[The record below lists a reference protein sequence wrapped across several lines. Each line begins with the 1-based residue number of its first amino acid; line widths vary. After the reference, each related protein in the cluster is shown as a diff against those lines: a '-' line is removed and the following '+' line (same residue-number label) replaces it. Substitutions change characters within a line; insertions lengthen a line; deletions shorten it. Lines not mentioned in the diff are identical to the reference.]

1 MDRRAQSVPYPT
13 ALAQSVPY
21 PPQSRELDGVTGN
34 CAAIT
39 QLLSFAVSGDRTQR
53 CPRFSVVTFPG
64 SLGLSN
70 MLPEGAGEGE
80 QPDTPHT
87 HTALGFPLFSDTE
100 ITLFQLRGGRS

>member
-1 MDRRAQSVPYPT
+1 M
-13 ALAQSVPY
+13 
-21 PPQSRELDGVTGN
+21 GN
-34 CAAIT
+34 CAAMT
-39 QLLSFAVSGDRTQR
+39 QLLSFAVSGERTQR

-80 QPDTPHT
+80 HPPPT
-87 HTALGFPLFSDTE
+87 TALGFPLFSDTE